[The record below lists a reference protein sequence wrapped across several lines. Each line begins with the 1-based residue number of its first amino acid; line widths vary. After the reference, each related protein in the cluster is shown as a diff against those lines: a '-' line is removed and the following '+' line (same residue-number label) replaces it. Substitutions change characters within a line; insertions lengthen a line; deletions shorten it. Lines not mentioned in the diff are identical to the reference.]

1 MPNAIYTL
9 LDSITKRSL
18 AMFGLEIRRLQPVIQ
33 NDELIATTEEV
44 SRIYSNY
51 KNFYDLNPTY
61 SHWPN
66 TIKDAREYMSP
77 GRIDS
82 YYRFLRL
89 CEEEISLDGKTIIDV
104 GCCLGGLLD
113 ILSTRHT
120 NTKLFGI
127 DANPG
132 FVEFTKFMC
141 PVATVK
147 LHNISEGSFD
157 NFDIIFCNQVLEHMA
172 RPECAIDNMLSM
184 LNPNGLLLITVPD
197 GRIDTQPAK
206 SFDPNSN
213 SYAGH
218 INFWSSESWS
228 FLIDKHA
235 GRREWKTEKFKNEG
249 LYAIIR
255 AE

>member
-1 MPNAIYTL
+1 MPNAIYSL
-9 LDSITKRSL
+9 LDTITKHSL
-18 AMFGLEIRRLQPVIQ
+18 AMFGLEIRRLPSRVK
-33 NDELIATTEEV
+33 NNMLIATPEEA
-44 SRIYSNY
+44 SSIYSRY
-51 KNFYDLNPTY
+51 KMFYDSNPDY

-66 TIKDAREYMSP
+66 TIKEAMEYMSL

-82 YYRFLRL
+82 YYRFLQL
-89 CEEEISLDGKTIIDV
+89 CEEEISLDDKTIIDV

-113 ILSTRHT
+113 ILSSRYPT
-120 NTKLFGI
+120 TKLFGI

-141 PVATVK
+141 PTATIK
-147 LHNISEGSFD
+147 LHNICKETYD
-157 NFDIIFCNQVLEHMA
+157 NFDIVFCNQVIEHMVK
-172 RPECAIDNMLSM
+172 PECAIENMVSM
-184 LNPNGLLLITVPD
+184 LNPEGLLLITVPD
-197 GRIDTQPAK
+197 GRMDTQPAK
-206 SFDPNSN
+206 SFDSNSN

-235 GRREWKTEKFKNEG
+235 GGREWKTGKFKTEG

>member
-1 MPNAIYTL
+1 MPNAIYNL

-18 AMFGLEIRRLQPVIQ
+18 AMFGLEIRRLKPVIQ
-33 NDELIATTEEV
+33 NDVLIATTEEV
-44 SRIYSNY
+44 SLIYSRY
-51 KNFYDLNPTY
+51 KNFYDLNPTFP
-61 SHWPN
+61 HWPN
-66 TIKDAREYMSP
+66 TLKEAREYMSL
-77 GRIDS
+77 GRVDS

-89 CEEEISLDGKTIIDV
+89 CEEEVSLDGKTIIDV

-113 ILSTRHT
+113 ILSARYP

-132 FVEFTKFMC
+132 FVEFTKYMC
-141 PVATVK
+141 PTATVK
-147 LHNISEGSFD
+147 LHNICEERLD
-157 NFDIIFCNQVLEHMA
+157 NFDIIFCNQVLEHMG

-184 LNPNGLLLITVPD
+184 LYPKGLLLITVPD

-206 SFDPNSN
+206 SFDSNSN

-218 INFWSSESWS
+218 INFWSPESWS

-235 GRREWKTEKFKNEG
+235 GKREWKTGKLKNEG